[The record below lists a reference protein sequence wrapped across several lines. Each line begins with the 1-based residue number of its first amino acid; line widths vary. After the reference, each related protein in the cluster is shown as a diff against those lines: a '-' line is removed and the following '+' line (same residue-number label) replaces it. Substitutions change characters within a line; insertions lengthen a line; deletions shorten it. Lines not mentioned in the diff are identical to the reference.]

1 MNKDKLEA
9 LLTAMKELKEH
20 LERSR

>member
-1 MNKDKLEA
+1 MNKDKLET